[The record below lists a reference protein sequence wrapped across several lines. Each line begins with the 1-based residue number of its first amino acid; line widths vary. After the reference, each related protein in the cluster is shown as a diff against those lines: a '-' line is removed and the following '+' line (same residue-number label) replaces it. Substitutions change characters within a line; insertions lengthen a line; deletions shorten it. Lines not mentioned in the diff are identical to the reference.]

1 VARSRVELF
10 EAIRRDHRRGVSL
23 RGLSER
29 YGVHRRTVRQAID
42 SAAPPLPRK
51 TPTRSAPRLEPFKA
65 AIEAMLVTDLTAPR
79 KQRHTVRRVVA
90 RLVAEN
96 NAGALSY
103 STVRDYVAVRR
114 REIAV
119 AAGRGRQEAFILQT
133 HRPGEEAE
141 VDFGELW
148 VRLAGT
154 PTKVYMFALRM
165 SYSGKA
171 VHRVYASQGQ
181 EAFVEGHLHA
191 FDLLGGVPTGKIR
204 YDNLRSAVSRVLFG
218 RTRTESQGW
227 VLFRSHMRFE
237 AFYCMPGIA
246 GAHEKGGV
254 EGEVGR
260 FRRNHL
266 VPVPEVATLAELN
279 ARIDD
284 IDRAEDG
291 RRLENRI
298 RTIGQDFGVEQ
309 PLLAPLPAERFEAG
323 RVLTPK
329 VNRFG
334 LVGVRQSHYSVPA
347 RFIGLTVRVVLR
359 ASELVI
365 LDGRTE
371 IARHERSVVKKS
383 QTLVLDH
390 YLEVLLRKPG
400 AMPGSTALT
409 QARETGVFTMAHEAF
424 WAAAVKAHGDADGT
438 RALID
443 VLLLHR
449 RLPAADVMAGITIA
463 LQAGATSADVVAM
476 EARRAQQVSQP
487 SPASVEA
494 DTPTTAREERR
505 VVSLTERRL
514 AALPPDSRP
523 LPSVA
528 HYDQLLRRR
537 AAGQAPPPLQGEVS

>member
-1 VARSRVELF
+1 MARSRVELF
-10 EAIRRDHRRGVSL
+10 EAIRRDYRRGVSL

-29 YGVHRRTVRQAID
+29 YGVHRRVVRQAVD
-42 SAAPPLPRK
+42 SAEPPPARKAPVRA
-51 TPTRSAPRLEPFKA
+51 APRLEPFKA
-65 AIEAMLVTDLTAPR
+65 AIDAMLMADLTAPR
-79 KQRHTVRRVVA
+79 KQRHTVRRVLT

-96 NAGALSY
+96 AAGDLSY

-114 REIAV
+114 RELV
-119 AAGRGRQEAFILQT
+119 AEAGRDRQEAFIVQT
-133 HRPGEEAE
+133 HHPGEEAE

-148 VRLAGT
+148 IRLAGV
-154 PTKVYMFALRM
+154 PTKVYLFALRL

-171 VHRVYASQGQ
+171 VHRVFASQGQ
-181 EAFVEGHLHA
+181 EAFIEGHLHA
-191 FDLLGGVPTGKIR
+191 FDVLGGMPTVKIR

-218 RTRTESQGW
+218 RSRTESQRW
-227 VLFRSHMRFE
+227 VLFRSTMGFE

-254 EGEVGR
+254 EGDIGR

-266 VPVPEVATLAELN
+266 VPVPEVATLAALD
-279 ARIDD
+279 AMIDD
-284 IDRAEDG
+284 ADRADDD
-291 RRLENRI
+291 RRLEHRL
-298 RTIGQDFGVEQ
+298 RTVGQDFGVEQ
-309 PLLAPLPAERFEAG
+309 PLLAALPIDRFESG

-329 VNRFG
+329 VNRYG

-359 ASELVI
+359 ASEVVI
-365 LDGRTE
+365 FDGRTE

-383 QTLVLDH
+383 QTFVLDH

-400 AMPGSTALT
+400 ALPGSTALA
-409 QARETGVFTMAHEAF
+409 QAREAGVFTMAHEAF
-424 WAAAVKAHGDADGT
+424 WAASVKAHGDADGT

-449 RLPAADVMAGITIA
+449 RLPAADVIAGITIA
-463 LQAGATSADVVAM
+463 LHAGATSADVVAM
-476 EARRAQQVSQP
+476 EARRAQQVSRP
-487 SPASVEA
+487 DPGRTAAEPVA
-494 DTPTTAREERR
+494 TAREQRR

-537 AAGQAPPPLQGEVS
+537 AAEPAPPQQGEVS